1 MFIDAVRFIH
11 PDMNTSEISQIVK
24 DFLEKGSS
32 ESGTI
37 SNSAQN
43 LVKKKVM
50 AELDK
55 CGLKSVIKDV
65 RQEGND
71 IIVETD
77 SKMRLKGNQIQQ
89 LTGKKIFR
97 NVEELVISD
106 AGEGQID
113 KADELAGH
121 GWFPNLKKV
130 TIRIDTSKFWKWN
143 EMLQAIQT
151 PDKPLEINLRGYFS
165 NYKLDVKVKTDD
177 YPVYGSEIKP
187 FTQRMKLKVLTD
199 TGTKTY
205 EFTAYKA
212 L

>member
-11 PDMNTSEISQIVK
+11 PDMKTSEISQIVK

-106 AGEGQID
+106 ASDGQID
-113 KADELAGH
+113 KASDLSSL
-121 GWFPNLKKV
+121 GWFPRLKTV
-130 TIRIDTSKFWKWN
+130 TVRINTARFWSWR
-143 EMLQAIQT
+143 EMQSALT
-151 PDKPLEINLRGYFS
+151 NVYEPLEIDLRGCFS
-165 NYKLDVKVKTDD
+165 KYNLDVKVKTDECIL
-177 YPVYGSEIKP
+177 YSSN
-187 FTQRMKLKVLTD
+187 MKYRSYVMTLNVITD
-199 TGTKTY
+199 NGTKTY
-205 EFTAYKA
+205 KFDVSE
-212 L
+212 